1 MQNINLIYKNFLELD
16 KNEINIIEFSG
27 SPGAGKS
34 YVSSRFYEDIKEHSY
49 DSNYHTIDIF
59 VNKKWTRLFYKLYK
73 ILKLALLKMNII
85 LGGIRIVRI
94 FRNLK
99 VVDRLRL
106 IINLLYICSVVHKNI
121 KMNKLLI
128 LDQGIIQALW
138 SCIFYN
144 GETFDRYKLKKYLEM
159 LFNNLGIT
167 SMIIYDVKSDKSK
180 IVSRLRTRKLKG
192 SSPLNSLDEAVIEKG
207 IITQETI
214 IEILQDIRKTSNN
227 KILLEEVQNS

>member
-16 KNEINIIEFSG
+16 QSEINIVEFSG
-27 SPGAGKS
+27 SPGTGKS
-34 YVSSRFYEDIKEHSY
+34 YASSRFYEHIKEHLH
-49 DSNYHTIDIF
+49 DTNYHTIDIF
-59 VNKKWTRLFYKLYK
+59 VNKKWIRLINKLYK
-73 ILKLALLKMNII
+73 ILKLALLNMHII
-85 LGGIRIVRI
+85 LRAIRIINI
-94 FRNLK
+94 FKNLK
-99 VVDRLRL
+99 LMDRLRL
-106 IINLLYICSVVHKNI
+106 IVNLLYICSVVHKNI

-144 GETFDRYKLKKYLEM
+144 GEVFDRDKLKKYLDI

-167 SMIIYDVKSDKSK
+167 SMIIYDVKSDKSQ

-192 SSPLNSLDEAVIEKG
+192 SSPLNSLNEAIIDKG
-207 IITQETI
+207 IITQNTI
-214 IEILQDIRKTSNN
+214 FEILQDIRKTSNN